1 MTDLP
6 TLSHSSGSEVATLSC
21 TRSLKIDILFGSSLQ
36 RRSQDFSKGTHN
48 FPNPP
53 ASPAPPP
60 PPTHTHTTTFSRYV
74 NPACPCAFP
83 LPFSK
88 YIGPPMNHASLRWKP
103 TFRCKKEKSLLFQ
116 KKIFQRN
123 KQS

>member
-60 PPTHTHTTTFSRYV
+60 PPPHTHTTTFSRYV

>member
-6 TLSHSSGSEVATLSC
+6 TLSHSSGSEVAALSC

-36 RRSQDFSKGTHN
+36 GRSQVFSKGTQN

-53 ASPAPPP
+53 APPAPPP
-60 PPTHTHTTTFSRYV
+60 PPRPRTTTFSRYI
-74 NPACPCAFP
+74 NSACRCAFP